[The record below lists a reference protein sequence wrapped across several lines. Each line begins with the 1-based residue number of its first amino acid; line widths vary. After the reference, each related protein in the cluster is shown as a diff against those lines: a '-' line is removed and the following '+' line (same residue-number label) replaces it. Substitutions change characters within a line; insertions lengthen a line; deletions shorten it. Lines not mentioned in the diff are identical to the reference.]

1 MRNFSVSHPHLQR
14 LKGRSCSSR
23 FFLFLVFLAFALH
36 TSAAMAQT
44 SVVATVLTAKGRLE
58 VRRRAVTSFV
68 ALPMRSSL
76 SVGDRVRTGPTAKAT
91 LLFGDGAQVRLNAN
105 TSIDITSPTVARG
118 KRSLFR
124 VVSGEVWARLRF
136 GQAVETRTAIAGVR
150 GTQIHLAVQ
159 EDGTS
164 TLFVEEGE
172 VEFFNPHG
180 EVVVATGQQ
189 SVARPGQ
196 APTSP
201 VTIQNGGLIIEW
213 TLDLNR
219 DLIPREKYFVSP
231 DRRLLETQI
240 GARATQAQLA
250 SDDASSRQA
259 YGDILFDLRRF
270 DDALGEY
277 QAAAQLSP
285 ADSALQLRLG
295 YTLLELNR
303 LEEAEATFRLALN
316 SGTQDR
322 QNAPGLI
329 GLTQVALVRGEAVAA
344 QQFAEKALEADA
356 SAGEARLALGVA
368 LMRQPARL
376 DEAASAFEA
385 ALRDEPASLHP
396 QAYAWLSLV
405 RLAQDDLPTALQHA
419 LKATELAPQSSM
431 AHANFALVL
440 FYASQP
446 DKAEKEARYAL
457 EINADSPT
465 ARVALG
471 QALLAQGK
479 TSEAER
485 LAAQSVSFDPDLPQA
500 RYLLG
505 VANASRR
512 DYTHAARELRASL
525 RLAPDYL
532 PAASTLARVYNLM
545 GRSDDAVAT
554 LQALLPLHGK
564 THAVQ
569 GALGEVLYEQGRYK
583 EAAAEYRKALDNNPG
598 SALYQ
603 DGLARTLIYS
613 NQLSAAVVAAQK
625 AVSMEPA
632 IGQYHVTLGLA
643 YEFSGLNAQAERE
656 FRTALTFEPQ
666 NALALAQLAYR
677 HEGAD
682 LRPAASSF
690 AQGFLLDPAVSNQLL
705 RGGIRTELTP
715 QAGSNSQR
723 NFALTHRTNAE
734 DGRFH
739 SFGFL
744 NRTDQSG
751 LRTNDQTAGY
761 DLSQFATLTPNP
773 DTNIYLNL
781 RGQRF
786 RQGLPGSLSNSAT
799 DDNATFR
806 YGQAQVAA
814 RQQLGQGKSLW
825 LGLFGN
831 TSRNL
836 TRDPNRDSFIDAST
850 ELPVTKQ
857 LFGSRAVEPEVRF
870 DYAFN
875 TSSKK
880 SSLISVG
887 AAHTHTNFD
896 SRRQL
901 FLGASAPTG
910 RTGTSVFQQTDSG
923 FLAYAQLQQQL
934 GKRFSLVAQL
944 RRQNL
949 DRDQRAFLFLPG
961 QALQSASASESR
973 ALWLPSLLATYQAD
987 KQTTMRFAFNRRL
1000 TDVTTSTFAPTE
1012 TLLTTERTALPNGT
1026 PDRMQLAQLDI
1037 ERYLSQRDFIKLFAW
1052 QTTANDVQIGGRD
1065 LLGFGG
1071 GLAGADAPFLLVNRW
1086 QGRGVGMRY
1095 ERRLNRSLFANVG
1108 IFARRINNQSRGP
1121 FFERI
1126 FSGQSAPYEP
1136 SRQAN
1141 LSLNYIDR
1149 GGNKLGLGLRYS
1161 GSFFADSPFAVGRPR
1176 FPARVYTDLSL
1187 AREPSLNYEVFL
1199 KVTNLFNRSQI
1210 QFLDFPTDGR
1220 RFEFGVTRR
1229 F

>member
-1 MRNFSVSHPHLQR
+1 M
-14 LKGRSCSSR
+14 
-23 FFLFLVFLAFALH
+23 
-36 TSAAMAQT
+36 
-44 SVVATVLTAKGRLE
+44 
-58 VRRRAVTSFV
+58 
-68 ALPMRSSL
+68 
-76 SVGDRVRTGPTAKAT
+76 
-91 LLFGDGAQVRLNAN
+91 
-105 TSIDITSPTVARG
+105 
-118 KRSLFR
+118 
-124 VVSGEVWARLRF
+124 
-136 GQAVETRTAIAGVR
+136 
-150 GTQIHLAVQ
+150 
-159 EDGTS
+159 
-164 TLFVEEGE
+164 
-172 VEFFNPHG
+172 
-180 EVVVATGQQ
+180 
-189 SVARPGQ
+189 
-196 APTSP
+196 
-201 VTIQNGGLIIEW
+201 
-213 TLDLNR
+213 
-219 DLIPREKYFVSP
+219 
-231 DRRLLETQI
+231 
-240 GARATQAQLA
+240 
-250 SDDASSRQA
+250 
-259 YGDILFDLRRF
+259 
-270 DDALGEY
+270 EY
-277 QAAAQLSP
+277 QAAAQLSA
-285 ADSALQLRLG
+285 ADAALQLRLG

-303 LEEAEATFRLALN
+303 LEEAEAAFRLALN
-316 SGTQDR
+316 ANAQNR
-322 QNAPGLI
+322 QNTPGLV

-344 QQFAEKALEADA
+344 QQFAQQALDVDA
-356 SAGEARLALGVA
+356 TSGEARLALGVA
-368 LMRQPARL
+368 LMRQPSRL
-376 DEAASAFEA
+376 DEAARAFET
-385 ALRDEPASLHP
+385 ALRDESDTLHP

-405 RLAQDDLPTALQHA
+405 RLAQDNFPIALQHA
-419 LKATELAPQSSM
+419 RKATELAPQSAM
-431 AHANFALVL
+431 ARANLALVL
-440 FYASQP
+440 FYSSQP
-446 DKAEKEARYAL
+446 DKAETEARYAL
-457 EINADSPT
+457 ELNADSPA

-479 TSEAER
+479 TAEAER
-485 LAAQSVSFDPDLPQA
+485 LAAQSVSLDPDLPQA

-512 DYTHAARELRASL
+512 DYTHAAHELQASL
-525 RLAPDYL
+525 RLAPDFL

-545 GRSDDAVAT
+545 GRPGDAITT

-583 EAAAEYRKALDNNPG
+583 EAALEYRKAIDSNPV

-603 DGLARTLIYS
+603 DGLARTLLYT

-632 IGQYHVTLGLA
+632 VGQYHVTLGLA

-666 NALALAQLAYR
+666 NALALTQLAYR

-690 AQGFLLDPAVSNQLL
+690 AQGFLLDPAVSDRLL

-715 QAGSNSQR
+715 RGGNNSQR
-723 NFALTHRTNAE
+723 NLALTHRTNE
-734 DGRFH
+734 KDGRFH

-786 RQGLPGSLSNSAT
+786 RQGLPGSASNAT
-799 DDNATFR
+799 PDDNATFR

-814 RQQLGQGKSLW
+814 RQQMGQGKSLW

-836 TRDPNRDSFIDAST
+836 TRDPNRDSFLDEST
-850 ELPVTKQ
+850 ELPVTQQ

-875 TSSKK
+875 TSTKK

-901 FLGASAPTG
+901 FLGASAPAG
-910 RTGTSVFQQTDSG
+910 RTGTTLFQQKDSN

-934 GKRFSLVAQL
+934 GKRFSFVAQL

-949 DRDQRAFLFLPG
+949 SRDRRDFVFLPG
-961 QALQSASASESR
+961 QATRSGSSSESR
-973 ALWLPSLLATYQAD
+973 DFWLPSLLATYKAD

-1000 TDVTTSTFAPTE
+1000 TDVTSSTFAPTE

-1037 ERYLSQRDFIKLFAW
+1037 ERYLSERDFIKLFVW

-1071 GLAGADAPFLLVNRW
+1071 GLGGANAPFLLVNRW

-1095 ERRLNRSLFANVG
+1095 ERRLNSNLFANMGV
-1108 IFARRINNQSRGP
+1108 FARRINNQSRGP
-1121 FFERI
+1121 FFDRI

-1136 SRQAN
+1136 AREAN
-1141 LSLNYIDR
+1141 LSFNYIGK
-1149 GGNKLGLGLRYS
+1149 GGNKLGLGLRYT
-1161 GSFFADSPFAVGRPR
+1161 GSFFADSPSVVGRPR
-1176 FPARVYTDLSL
+1176 FPARLYTDLSL
-1187 AREPSLNYEVFL
+1187 AREASLNYEVFF

-1220 RFEFGVTRR
+1220 RIEFGVTRR